1 MEEEMKNEEEL
12 ALQIRNLKS
21 CFFTGKG
28 VVPAEDD
35 VSIDVPPGKIIGL
48 VGESGCGKSTTLRM
62 VAGLEEILPICLPKN
77 GRKCGEMRF
86 P

>member
-28 VVPAEDD
+28 VVPAVDD

-48 VGESGCGKSTTLRM
+48 V
-62 VAGLEEILPICLPKN
+62 
-77 GRKCGEMRF
+77 
-86 P
+86 